1 MSFGQRQVMMR
12 DLVVKLTDMAF
23 NYQCPIAIESLDFSQ
38 KKASMSE
45 ESKAY
50 NEMLSNLSTS
60 MFKEALTS
68 RCYSTQCDCTLGK

>member
-1 MSFGQRQVMMR
+1 MMR